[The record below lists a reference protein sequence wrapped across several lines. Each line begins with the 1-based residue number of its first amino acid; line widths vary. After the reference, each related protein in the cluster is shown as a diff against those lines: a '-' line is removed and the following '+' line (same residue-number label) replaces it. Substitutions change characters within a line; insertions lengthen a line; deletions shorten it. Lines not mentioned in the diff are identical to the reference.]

1 LVGHTGRASTCGWL
15 LAAAIALICIG
26 APALACVGDCNGDG
40 MVSVAELVEGVRISL
55 GEAPLSECPAF
66 DATPDGQLR
75 IDELVLAVT
84 AALDGCPATPTPS
97 PADTPIA
104 SPTTTDTPEAT
115 GTPTPADTPTA
126 TPTVPM
132 VAGNWREDP
141 LAVTSS
147 TCNEALTQQFAD
159 ELSGRAPCHQ
169 TVEALS
175 EAAIALHDCTGTV
188 IDGTLDRD
196 GTIHVAYPTTAQTVD
211 GCTVSLTVSAAIPAA
226 VSPTTATYTFA
237 VAFSGT
243 CQVADCSIEAQGAWT
258 RE

>member
-1 LVGHTGRASTCGWL
+1 
-15 LAAAIALICIG
+15 LICSAG
-26 APALACVGDCNGDG
+26 PVLACVGDCNGDG
-40 MVSVAELVEGVRISL
+40 MVGVDELIEGVRISL
-55 GEAPLSECPAF
+55 GEASLSQCPAF

-75 IDELVLAVT
+75 IDELVLAVS
-84 AALDGCPATPTPS
+84 AALDGCPATPTAA
-97 PADTPIA
+97 PADTATA
-104 SPTTTDTPEAT
+104 SPTSTDTPPAT

-147 TCNEALTQQFAD
+147 SCESALTEQFAAD
-159 ELSGRAPCHQ
+159 LAARSACHQ

-175 EAAIALHDCTGTV
+175 ELAIALHDCTGTR

-196 GTIHVAYPTTAQTVD
+196 GTIHVTYPTTAQTVD
-211 GCTVSLTVSAAIPAA
+211 GCTVALTTSAAIPAA
-226 VSPTTATYTFA
+226 VSPTLATYTFDI
-237 VAFSGT
+237 AFSGA
-243 CQVADCSIEAQGAWT
+243 CPVADCAIQAQGVWT